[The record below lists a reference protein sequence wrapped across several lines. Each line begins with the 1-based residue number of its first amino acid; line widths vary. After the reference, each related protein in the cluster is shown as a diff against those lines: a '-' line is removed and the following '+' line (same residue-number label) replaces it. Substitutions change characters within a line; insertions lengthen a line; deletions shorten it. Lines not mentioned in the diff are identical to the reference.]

1 MLGEALRLVR
11 VYHDLSQSQL
21 CAELGVSNS
30 YVSEIES
37 GKKQPTLEL
46 LQKYSAEF
54 SIPVSSLMFFAENLD
69 APKPTDKLRKMA
81 ASQVISL
88 LQWVENKN
96 ARKRIGEAS
105 SKKKS

>member
-54 SIPVSSLMFFAENLD
+54 NIPISSLMFFAENLND
-69 APKPTDKLRKMA
+69 PKPTDKLRKLA
-81 ASQVISL
+81 AGQVISL
-88 LQWVENKN
+88 LQWVESKN
-96 ARKRIGEAS
+96 ARTRRGEAAGE
-105 SKKKS
+105 KKS